1 MRIVVFKNTVGSKGL
16 AVVLRIDA
24 GFVEFERLA
33 TLGAVLAMIWPP
45 EVLTAEDRLLEFGVS
60 EPLLETI
67 FSLVEPDKLFVF
79 DCWVKPLLL
88 LFAVSFD
95 TVVDTDK
102 PMTPGLRPAM
112 EPLVKVTF
120 RESVLTAVMLFR
132 TCLLFAPIPGGGKL
146 IELTSGLRIL

>member
-1 MRIVVFKNTVGSKGL
+1 VNIVVFKKTVGSEGL

-24 GFVEFERLA
+24 GFVEFEGLA
-33 TLGAVLAMIWPP
+33 TLGAVPAMIWPP
-45 EVLTAEDRLLEFGVS
+45 EALTAEDRPIEFGVS
-60 EPLLETI
+60 EPLLEKL
-67 FSLVEPDKLFVF
+67 FPLVEAAEVVVF
-79 DCWVKPLLL
+79 DCWVEPLLL

-132 TCLLFAPIPGGGKL
+132 TCVLSTPIPGGGTS